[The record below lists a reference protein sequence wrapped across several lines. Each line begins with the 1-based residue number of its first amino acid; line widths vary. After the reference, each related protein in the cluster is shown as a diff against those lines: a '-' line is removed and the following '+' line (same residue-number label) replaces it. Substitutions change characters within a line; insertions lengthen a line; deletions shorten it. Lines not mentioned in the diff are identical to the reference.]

1 MSILKTI
8 AAEISG
14 DNAYEMTRRITEFY
28 RSPGS
33 AGYHAAT
40 SLVRDALIEH
50 RLRVE
55 ETTYP
60 LDGATVVLDRT
71 MPLAWE
77 PRGANIAVVSPVQQP
92 IVDFD
97 RAASCVAWWST
108 STPAGGVEAE
118 LVDVGTGER
127 EEDYAGKDLAGKVAF
142 VHNANWHVTWSH
154 VSELIARKGAIGIV
168 TDFFLYPTPP
178 IRTRERIPD
187 AVQLLRLEFNA
198 ARAFEF
204 WACSVDYPTGRR
216 LCEWLKLGPVRIHAD
231 VRCETFVG
239 HGRNILATIE
249 GSSLPDESVFVLA
262 HSSTGSRPGANC
274 ASGAALLAEVARAL
288 NRLILAGD
296 VPRPRR
302 SLKFLLVS
310 EGLGSYN
317 YIQAHEEAMRH
328 VKASYC
334 LESVGHSQRKLNGT
348 LYFSGAP
355 NSTPSFLN
363 DHFDAVLERLPK
375 HWGWVGRNEADISPI
390 VVSQVPYTPW
400 SDNSTWAAHGVPSAL
415 FMSWPDEYFHS
426 QLLTVDVTDPVVFA
440 YAGAM
445 VAASAYE
452 VAAAGA
458 RDAHWLANWLY
469 AKGAAR
475 LHREQQSVLWDGES
489 GRPTG
494 WPSGWTTYVA
504 AIARPS
510 HRFPAWHRLMTFRR
524 WRPRSHRCS
533 NA

>member
-1 MSILKTI
+1 
-8 AAEISG
+8 
-14 DNAYEMTRRITEFY
+14 
-28 RSPGS
+28 
-33 AGYHAAT
+33 
-40 SLVRDALIEH
+40 
-50 RLRVE
+50 
-55 ETTYP
+55 
-60 LDGATVVLDRT
+60 

-77 PRGANIAVVSPVQQP
+77 PRGARIAVISPVQQP

-142 VHNANWHVTWSH
+142 VNNANWHVTWSH

-187 AVQLLRLEFNA
+187 AVQLAAAGIQRHSSVRFLGLLGRLSDRREALRMAEGSAL
-198 ARAFEF
+198 
-204 WACSVDYPTGRR
+204 S
-216 LCEWLKLGPVRIHAD
+216 RIHAD
-231 VRCETFVG
+231 VHCETFVG

-249 GSSLPDESVFVLA
+249 GSELPEELVFVLA

-310 EGLGSYN
+310 EGFGSCN
-317 YIQAHEEAMRH
+317 YIEAHEEEMRH

-355 NSTPSFLN
+355 E
-363 DHFDAVLERLPK
+363 FDPVLRQRPFRRRARADAEALGLGRPERAGHLADRCLAGPLHALERQQHL
-375 HWGWVGRNEADISPI
+375 GRAWRPEHALH
-390 VVSQVPYTPW
+390 VVARRVFPLA
-400 SDNSTWAAHGVPSAL
+400 AAHRRGHRP
-415 FMSWPDEYFHS
+415 F
-426 QLLTVDVTDPVVFA
+426 VFA
-440 YAGAM
+440 YSGAW
-445 VAASAYE
+445 SPPRPTRWRRP
-452 VAAAGA
+452 A
-458 RDAHWLANWLY
+458 REEAHWLAHL
-469 AKGAAR
+469 A
-475 LHREQQSVLWDGES
+475 LREERRAPSSRHAVSSLGCRS
-489 GRPTG
+489 PTG
-494 WPSGWTTYVA
+494 SDVDGQAAGLTYVA

-510 HRFPAWHRLMTFRR
+510 LRFPSLASAEDLPPLQAEDLIAAATADRR
-524 WRPRSHRCS
+524 
-533 NA
+533 

>member
-40 SLVRDALIEH
+40 SLVRDALIAH

-77 PRGANIAVVSPVQQP
+77 PRGAHIAVVSPVQQP

-198 ARAFEF
+198 ARAFDF

-231 VRCETFVG
+231 VHCETFAG

-249 GSSLPDESVFVLA
+249 GSSLP
-262 HSSTGSRPGANC
+262 TGVGIRSRA
-274 ASGAALLAEVARAL
+274 
-288 NRLILAGD
+288 
-296 VPRPRR
+296 
-302 SLKFLLVS
+302 
-310 EGLGSYN
+310 
-317 YIQAHEEAMRH
+317 
-328 VKASYC
+328 
-334 LESVGHSQRKLNGT
+334 
-348 LYFSGAP
+348 
-355 NSTPSFLN
+355 
-363 DHFDAVLERLPK
+363 
-375 HWGWVGRNEADISPI
+375 
-390 VVSQVPYTPW
+390 
-400 SDNSTWAAHGVPSAL
+400 
-415 FMSWPDEYFHS
+415 
-426 QLLTVDVTDPVVFA
+426 
-440 YAGAM
+440 
-445 VAASAYE
+445 
-452 VAAAGA
+452 
-458 RDAHWLANWLY
+458 
-469 AKGAAR
+469 
-475 LHREQQSVLWDGES
+475 
-489 GRPTG
+489 
-494 WPSGWTTYVA
+494 
-504 AIARPS
+504 
-510 HRFPAWHRLMTFRR
+510 
-524 WRPRSHRCS
+524 
-533 NA
+533 